1 MYLCIKL
8 CILLYYVGTQAEVR
22 LPPTIT
28 HVEQPQYFRDGKDVY
43 MFCEAHGIPKP
54 RFAWKHNGI
63 VITKNDYMEFNPVLG
78 NLTIS
83 NPTVRE
89 EGNYQCVA
97 ENKWGTSL
105 STVAPLVYA
114 RLDAFSEDTD
124 LQTYNVK
131 EGESVSVQCEN
142 MPKSRPDPIFS
153 WYFKTIGT
161 DKSETSQIKE
171 RDSLAID
178 VNGTLHL
185 LNTKLADGHPGQVYL
200 CGITNKELDK
210 IVLGSET
217 RITVEEN
224 TQASNTK
231 PKLLM
236 ATHVVTEEIGKPVV
250 LQCIFGG
257 SPVPDIKWFSSSGEE
272 LTTDGVKYGV
282 NKFGRQL
289 TIKNVM
295 EADEGSYSCVAS
307 NGEARANIKLNVT
320 SPPIWTKT
328 IISRH
333 AVEGD
338 DVTFNCK
345 ARSAVGERPV
355 SMTEWYINGESL
367 SLQKEAEN
375 GRQIELNPDQT
386 TLTIKGVSRDRD
398 IMCIQCRLSNSVGS
412 VFKDGFL
419 NVLKPI
425 KIWSRPPST
434 IIYNQEEVVDFS
446 INATTDPS
454 RTIDRK
460 WFLNNKVLV
469 PYQTYFEYDSVTGTF
484 LFNSTLVKP
493 ENLTAMMGLYTCQ
506 LSHQDQTVN
515 VTFTFKINDTLIPP
529 VVTPDS
535 TSDPAKAS
543 SGIYIIAV
551 MCGVLI
557 LVLAVVVI
565 LVLWKQRNPKAVYYL
580 GAQEKKNFNLTPID
594 ELETEE
600 LRMDTLNTLNESKLS
615 VYSASHDAYASNT
628 LNRSYDAYA
637 SNTLNRS
644 YDAYASNTLNRSQ
657 DLYASNTL
665 TQPQDPYASNILT
678 RPQDPYASNTL
689 TRPQHPCV
697 SNTLPRPVM

>member
-1 MYLCIKL
+1 MYLCINF
-8 CILLYYVGTQAEVR
+8 CILLYYVGTRAEVR
-22 LPPTIT
+22 LPPSIT
-28 HVEQPQYFRDGKDVY
+28 HVEQPQYFHDGKDVY
-43 MFCEAHGIPKP
+43 MFCEAHGVPKP
-54 RFAWKHNGI
+54 RFMWKRNGI
-63 VITKNDYMEFNPVLG
+63 VITKNDFMEFDPVLG

-83 NPTVRE
+83 NPTSRE
-89 EGNYQCVA
+89 EGDYQCVA

-105 STVAPLVYA
+105 STVTPLVYV
-114 RLDAFSEDTD
+114 RLDPFSEVTEPK
-124 LQTYNVK
+124 TYSVK
-131 EGESVSVQCEN
+131 EGESVSVRCEN
-142 MPKSRPDPIFS
+142 IPESRPGPIFS
-153 WYFKTIGT
+153 WYYKTIGT

-185 LNTKLADGHPGQVYL
+185 LNAKLDDGQPGQVYL
-200 CGITNKELDK
+200 CGITNKALDT
-210 IVLGSET
+210 IFLGSET

-224 TQASNTK
+224 TQVSSTK
-231 PKLLM
+231 PKLLT
-236 ATHVVTEEIGKPVV
+236 ATHEVTEVIGKPVV

-257 SPVPDIKWFSSSGEE
+257 SPVPDIKWFSSSGVE
-272 LTTDGVKYGV
+272 LVTDGVKYSV
-282 NKFGRQL
+282 DKFGRQL

-355 SMTEWYINGESL
+355 SITEWYINDEAL
-367 SLQKEAEN
+367 NLQKEAEN

-386 TLTIKGVSRDRD
+386 TLTIKEVSRDRD

-425 KIWSRPPST
+425 KIWSRPPNT

-460 WFLNNKVLV
+460 WFLNNNVLV
-469 PYQTYFEYDSVTGTF
+469 PYQPYFEYDSVTGTF
-484 LFNSTLVKP
+484 LFHPTLLKP
-493 ENLTAMMGLYTCQ
+493 ENLEAMMGQYTCQ
-506 LSHQDQTVN
+506 LSHPDQTVN
-515 VTFTFKINDTLIPP
+515 VTFTLKTNDTLAPP
-529 VVTPDS
+529 DVTTDS
-535 TSDPAKAS
+535 TSDPEKATS
-543 SGIYIIAV
+543 NIYIIAV

-557 LVLAVVVI
+557 LAIAVVVI
-565 LVLWKQRNPKAVYYL
+565 IVLWKQRNPKAVYNL
-580 GAQEKKNFNLTPID
+580 GAEEKKNYNLTPID

-600 LRMDTLNTLNESKLS
+600 LRIDTLNTLYGSKHS

-657 DLYASNTL
+657 DPYAGNTLNRSQGPYASNTL
-665 TQPQDPYASNILT
+665 TK
-678 RPQDPYASNTL
+678 PQDPYASNTL
-689 TRPQHPCV
+689 TRPQHPYV
-697 SNTLPRPVM
+697 Q